1 MKRISLILLFLFA
14 LTATEPMYAQTA
26 LPWSEDFEGYAT
38 TTLGSEWATPA
49 TYDGKP
55 CVFKGNN
62 CWNSPSGLNSLECR
76 ADSNNPNIFV
86 FPQFNMPLDSLVVSF
101 TLAGHAD
108 GRGQFGYITDANDA
122 TTFVKLTDIS
132 PQPSTPGYD
141 YYYDTSNYTYYEYD
155 LSTMEG
161 APHNASYRLAVKY
174 TFVGNDADSWYFDDF
189 RVTNAGIRLN
199 GDLTMALEEGVT
211 YTFYDSGGPFG
222 NYGDDE
228 YYTATFSYDGY
239 ITIEFSDFITEWGSN
254 CHESDYDYMYIYDG
268 TTSGTQ
274 LAKGQSGCLD
284 ANLTINTPYTA
295 TSGTMTIVWNSSDD
309 TKTERG
315 WKATITTSP
324 DNVTEIASVAD
335 WNAFCFA
342 VNNGHDYS
350 GDTVTMTADV
360 TTAVTTMAGTSDHPF
375 TGTFDGQGHTLTV
388 NINGSVQGA
397 APFRYINGATIKNLK
412 VEGNV
417 TTTQHHG
424 SGLVG
429 FAWDGTN
436 TIENCRISTHVTNTN
451 AEADN
456 YIGGIV
462 GHGKGSTVNILGC
475 VYDGTLHSEGKVGG
489 MLGWS
494 EEGINLTVTN
504 SIFDGNV
511 ENNTNNFHPIAFRN
525 GSVTAYGTYINC
537 YYTKEPTFSETG
549 TSNNLI
555 QTGYTGASHV
565 GVLYKHAYTV
575 EGDANA
581 NITVALT
588 GTTSYEYNV
597 SGITG
602 YSTYLDNNS
611 TNSGIVYN
619 NKIYAAYND
628 QVSLLLSYTDSGTVI
643 SYYTDNGFAILT
655 GSATTG
661 TNDAYILTMPES
673 NVTIS
678 AETINYC
685 APAPSSVD
693 NNGITQV
700 TFGYDMVMTNT
711 EHPTSSP
718 FYGNYFDK
726 IGSVPAGLTAYVDIT
741 YETGSSYGTIIWV
754 DWNKDFE
761 FGGNEVVYV
770 GTSANDNPTT
780 LNASFVIPVN
790 QATGDYR
797 MRIAGAD
804 EFYDDYTSSIE
815 EAAGADPCPTAAWC
829 VVHDYTLRVTEAPSC
844 FPPVGLQAVVT
855 SYSTATLSWT
865 PVGDPAS
872 FNIAWKTSSD
882 ADFTTISNVESAS
895 YVFSNLTPGTTYICK
910 VQANCSSDDHSF
922 YSNECSFVMPTV
934 YSTPFEYPFYS
945 SSLPTDWE
953 NKKNRWT
960 GNPVTLENGDFWNFD
975 NTYVF
980 GEYHAKMTVFASNR
994 FGWLIT
1000 PHIQLSHPYLT
1011 FDLALTEAN
1020 TANSIESYYYG
1031 TLGSDD
1037 KFIVLIST
1045 DDEATWTVLRQWD
1058 NAGSEYVYNNI
1069 ATAGERV
1076 AIDLSAYVGQMVR
1089 IAFYGESSEGN
1100 ADNDLH
1106 IDNVAINPKT
1116 FVTEG
1121 SWNEVG
1127 NWRPAS
1133 IPSVDEDVVIN
1144 ANCVIGNE
1152 VVAKANNITVNN
1164 GKTITIEDGGQ
1175 LQHNNTG
1182 VVATMQKT
1190 ITGYTNANGKDNY
1203 SLMALP
1209 FASYTFAGSP
1219 FVTGTYDLYA
1229 FDGSQQQEWR
1239 YQPASIDN
1247 GHGFLYANANSSVM
1261 NLTGELVPSHQA
1273 VSVPLA
1279 YDATT
1284 TFGAWN
1290 LVGNPFACKATPSVD
1305 NFYVINGEELSVTS
1319 GEIHPMQ
1326 GIFVKATGP
1335 GQSVTFA
1342 KSDGA
1347 KSAQALNINLVKA
1360 GIRDASLIDRARVR
1374 FDEGEVLEK
1383 FQLNPSHTKVYIP
1396 QNGKDYAVV
1405 YANNAGE
1412 MPVNFKAEKNG
1423 SYTLSF
1429 NTEEV
1434 SFNYL
1439 HLIDNMTGNDIDL
1452 LATPNVIAGEDPQS
1466 PALSYTFYA
1475 KTTDYASRF
1484 KLVFVCGDAN
1494 DDNDFAFYSNGNW
1507 IISSEGKAT
1516 LQVIDVNGRIIK
1528 SESINGCASISVNAA
1543 SGVYMLR
1550 LINGNDVK
1558 VQKVV
1563 VR

>member
-1 MKRISLILLFLFA
+1 MKKLSFLFFVALFLG
-14 LTATEPMYAQTA
+14 
-26 LPWSEDFEGYAT
+26 LPWMAM
-38 TTLGSEWATPA
+38 
-49 TYDGKP
+49 
-55 CVFKGNN
+55 
-62 CWNSPSGLNSLECR
+62 
-76 ADSNNPNIFV
+76 ADN
-86 FPQFNMPLDSLVVSF
+86 
-101 TLAGHAD
+101 
-108 GRGQFGYITDANDA
+108 
-122 TTFVKLTDIS
+122 LT
-132 PQPSTPGYD
+132 
-141 YYYDTSNYTYYEYD
+141 
-155 LSTMEG
+155 
-161 APHNASYRLAVKY
+161 
-174 TFVGNDADSWYFDDF
+174 
-189 RVTNAGIRLN
+189 
-199 GDLTMALEEGVT
+199 
-211 YTFYDSGGPFG
+211 
-222 NYGDDE
+222 
-228 YYTATFSYDGY
+228 
-239 ITIEFSDFITEWGSN
+239 
-254 CHESDYDYMYIYDG
+254 IYDG
-268 TTSGTQ
+268 TNTSEIVPMYVHYFDEFSRSQFVIPAADLSAMSGATINSIKFYTKSDNIPYTTESSFDIYLKEVSYTTITALEAKSSAQIVYQGTGSFESEGNGGSITITFNSPFTYNGGNLLIGCDNTTSSGWKQIYFYGQEVTGASTGAFNPYSLDNVVFSQQNFIPKTTFTYTTSGGGSSYITQ
-274 LAKGQSGCLD
+274 
-284 ANLTINTPYTA
+284 I
-295 TSGTMTIVWNSSDD
+295 SSKSDR
-309 TKTERG
+309 E
-315 WKATITTSP
+315 
-324 DNVTEIASVAD
+324 
-335 WNAFCFA
+335 AFCTA
-342 VNNGHDYS
+342 VNGGHDYS
-350 GDTVTMTADV
+350 GETVTMTADV

-375 TGTFDGQGHTLTV
+375 TGTFDGQGHTLNV
-388 NINGSVQGA
+388 NIESTQQGA
-397 APFRYINGATIKNLK
+397 APFRYINGATIKNHK
-412 VEGNV
+412 VEGSV

-429 FAWDGTN
+429 FAWDGAN

-451 AEADN
+451 TGDDN

-489 MLGWS
+489 LLGWS
-494 EEGINLTVTN
+494 EEGINLTVIN

-511 ENNTNNFHPIAFRN
+511 ENNTNSFHPIAFRN
-525 GSVTAYGTYINC
+525 GSATAHGTYINC
-537 YYTKEPTFSETG
+537 YYTKDPTFSETG
-549 TSNNLI
+549 SSNNLI
-555 QTGYTGASHV
+555 QSGYTGASHV

-575 EGDANA
+575 EGDADA
-581 NITVALT
+581 NITVALN

-602 YSTYLDNNS
+602 YSTFLDNNS
-611 TNSGIVYN
+611 TNSGIVYK

-628 QVSLLLSYTDSGTVI
+628 QVSLLLSYTDGGAVI
-643 SYYTDNGFAILT
+643 SYYTENEFAIFT

-661 TNDAYILTMPES
+661 TNDAYSLTMPES

-711 EHPTSSP
+711 ERPTASP

-741 YETGSSYGTIIWV
+741 YETGNSYGTIIWV
-754 DWNKDFE
+754 DWNKDFV
-761 FGGNEVVYV
+761 FDGNEVVFV

-844 FPPVGLQAVVT
+844 FPPRGLQAVVT

-910 VQANCSSDDHSF
+910 VQANCYSDDHSF
-922 YSNECSFVMPTV
+922 YSNECSFVTPTV

-975 NTYVF
+975 NAFVF
-980 GEYHAKMTVFASNR
+980 GEYHAKMNIFASNR

-1000 PHIQLSHPYLT
+1000 PHIQLSHPCLT
-1011 FDLALTEAN
+1011 FDLALTDADNEH
-1020 TANSIESYYYG
+1020 SIESDSYG
-1031 TLGSDD
+1031 TTGYDD

-1058 NAGSEYVYNNI
+1058 NAGSEFVYNDI

-1076 AIDLSAYVGQMVR
+1076 AIDLSAYVGQVVR
-1089 IAFYGESSEGN
+1089 IAFYGESSDGN

-1106 IDNVAINPKT
+1106 IDNVTISPKT
-1116 FVTEG
+1116 FVAEG
-1121 SWNEVG
+1121 SWDVAG
-1127 NWRPAS
+1127 NWSPAS

-1152 VVAKANNITVNN
+1152 MVAQANNITVNS

-1182 VVATMQKT
+1182 VVATMQKS
-1190 ITGYTNANGKDNY
+1190 ITGYTIANGKDNY
-1203 SLMALP
+1203 NLVALP
-1209 FASYTFAGSP
+1209 FASYTFEGSP
-1219 FVTGTYDLYA
+1219 LVNGTYDLFT
-1229 FDGSQQQEWR
+1229 FDGSQELEWR
-1239 YQPASIDN
+1239 YHPASIDN
-1247 GHGFLYANANSSVM
+1247 GYGFLYANANTGTM
-1261 NLTGELVPSHQA
+1261 DLTGELVPSHQV

-1290 LVGNPFACKATPSVD
+1290 LVGNPFACNATPSVD
-1305 NFYVINGEELSVTS
+1305 NFYVISGEALSATS
-1319 GEIHPMQ
+1319 GEIHPLQ
-1326 GIFVKATGP
+1326 GIFVQATGP
-1335 GQSVTFA
+1335 GQNVIFT

-1347 KSAQALNINLVKA
+1347 KRAQALNINLVKA
-1360 GIRDASLIDRARVR
+1360 GIHDASLIDRARVR

-1383 FQLNPSHTKVYIP
+1383 FQLNPGHTKVYIP

-1412 MPVNFKAEKNG
+1412 MPVNFKAEENG
-1423 SYTLSF
+1423 TYTLGFSI
-1429 NTEEV
+1429 EEV
-1434 SFNYL
+1434 SFSYL

-1452 LATPNVIAGEDPQS
+1452 LSPQNVIAGEDPQS
-1466 PALSYTFYA
+1466 PAPTYTFYA
-1475 KTTDYASRF
+1475 KTTDYESRF
-1484 KLVFVCGDAN
+1484 KLVFVTGSSAGS
-1494 DDNDFAFYSNGNW
+1494 DNFAFYSNGSFVINN
-1507 IISSEGKAT
+1507 EGHAT

-1528 SESINGCASISVNAA
+1528 SESITGCASISVNAA

>member
-1 MKRISLILLFLFA
+1 MKRFSLILFFLLA
-14 LTATEPMYAQTA
+14 LTVTEPMYAQTT
-26 LPWSEDFEGYAT
+26 LPWSEDFEGYTT

-55 CVFKGNN
+55 CVLLNN
-62 CWNSPSGLNSLECR
+62 SFAAPSGQNSLECR
-76 ADSNNPNIFV
+76 TNGSNSNIFV

-108 GRGQFGYITDANDA
+108 GRGQFGYITDASDA
-122 TTFVKLTDIS
+122 NTFQSLTDIS
-132 PQPSTPGYD
+132 QPSTAGNTYPFNE
-141 YYYDTSNYTYYEYD
+141 SLYTYYEYD
-155 LSTMEG
+155 LSTMDG
-161 APHNASYRLAVKY
+161 APHNASYRLAVRY
-174 TFVGNDADSWYFDDF
+174 TFVGDNEDSWYFDDF

-199 GDLTMALEEGVT
+199 QNLTMALADGVT

-222 NYGDDE
+222 NYGDNE
-228 YYTATFSYDGY
+228 YYTATITYNGY
-239 ITIEFSDFITEWGSN
+239 ITIQFSDFITEWGSD
-254 CHESDYDYMYIYDG
+254 CDEMDYDYMYIYDG

-274 LAKGQSGCLD
+274 LVRGQSGCPT

-295 TSGTMTIVWNSSDD
+295 TSGTMTIVWKTSD
-309 TKTERG
+309 TRTEIG

-324 DNVTEIASVAD
+324 GTVTEIASVAD
-335 WNAFCFA
+335 WNAFCVT
-342 VNNGHDYS
+342 VNKGFNYS
-350 GDTVTMTADV
+350 GETVKMTADV

-375 TGTFDGQGHTLTV
+375 PGTFDGQGHTLNV
-388 NINGSVQGA
+388 NIESTQQGA

-451 AEADN
+451 TGDDN

-462 GHGKGSTVNILGC
+462 GHGKGSNVNILGC
-475 VYDGTLHSEGKVGG
+475 VYDGTLHSEGIVGG

-494 EEGINLTVTN
+494 EEGINLTVIN

-537 YYTKEPTFSETG
+537 YFTKEPTFSETG

-575 EGDANA
+575 EGDADA
-581 NITVALT
+581 NITVALN
-588 GTTSYEYNV
+588 GTTSYEYSV

-602 YSTYLDNNS
+602 YSTYLDDNS

-643 SYYTDNGFAILT
+643 SYYTDNEFAILT

-741 YETGSSYGTIIWV
+741 YKTGSSYGTIIWV
-754 DWNKDFE
+754 DWNKDFV
-761 FGGNEVVYV
+761 FDGNEVVYV
-770 GTSANDNPTT
+770 GTSSDDNPTT
-780 LNASFVIPVN
+780 LNASFIIPVN

-804 EFYDDYTSSIE
+804 EFYDDYTSSI
-815 EAAGADPCPTAAWC
+815 AAAADADPCPTAAWC

-855 SYSTATLSWT
+855 SVSTATLSWT

-922 YSNECSFVMPTV
+922 YSNECSFVTPTV

-975 NTYVF
+975 NACVF
-980 GEYHAKMTVFASNR
+980 GEYHAKMNIFASNR

-1011 FDLALTEAN
+1011 FDLALTLAN
-1020 TANSIESYYYG
+1020 SANSITTDYYG
-1031 TLGSDD
+1031 PTGTDD

-1069 ATAGERV
+1069 ATAGENV

-1121 SWNEVG
+1121 SWNVAG

-1133 IPSVDEDVVIN
+1133 IPSVEEDVVIN

-1152 VVAKANNITVNN
+1152 VVGKANNITVNS

-1175 LQHNNTG
+1175 LQHSNTG
-1182 VVATMQKT
+1182 VVATLQKS
-1190 ITGYTNANGKDNY
+1190 ITGYTNTNGKDNY
-1203 SLMALP
+1203 NLMALP

-1219 FVTGTYDLYA
+1219 FVTGTYDLYT

-1239 YQPASIDN
+1239 YHPASIDN

-1261 NLTGELVPSHQA
+1261 NLTGELVPSQQA

-1279 YDATT
+1279 YDATA

-1305 NFYVINGEELSVTS
+1305 NFYVISGEELSVTS
-1319 GEIHPMQ
+1319 GEIHPLQ
-1326 GIFVKATGP
+1326 GIFVQATGS
-1335 GQSVTFA
+1335 GQNVTFT

-1347 KSAQALNINLVKA
+1347 KRAQALNINLVKA
-1360 GIRDASLIDRARVR
+1360 GIHDASLIDRARVR

-1383 FQLNPSHTKVYIP
+1383 FQLNPGHTKVYIP

-1412 MPVNFKAEKNG
+1412 MPVNFKAEENG
-1423 SYTLSF
+1423 TYTLGFSI
-1429 NTEEV
+1429 EEV
-1434 SFNYL
+1434 SFSYL

-1452 LATPNVIAGEDPQS
+1452 LAGASTLRQAQGS
-1466 PALSYTFYA
+1466 ATYTFNA
-1475 KTTDYASRF
+1475 RTTDYESRF
-1484 KLVFVCGDAN
+1484 KLVFATKDGPSTGSGT
-1494 DDNDFAFYSNGNW
+1494 FAFYSNGNW

-1528 SESINGCASISVNAA
+1528 SESINGYASISVNAA